1 MDSDVCTFA
10 AVVLH
15 VCGLLPTLGP
25 LVLLFLCL
33 YWQNTC
39 THRLFKHIYILIYW
53 GICIIKSFM
62 KLALAFFL
70 FFYFFFLQSTVTM
83 FGSLLLP
90 VPSPSPY
97 KYPPVLGINKNCWI
111 DCIVYFDFQGTS
123 HISSSRMAGEIVR
136 IACCPW
142 KMATSPNTVTLVS
155 NFVNLVHVCVK
166 LKV

>member
-1 MDSDVCTFA
+1 MAYVFFYTFFFFTSYTLFSFLRCYIFPTYYSTDVCTFA

-62 KLALAFFL
+62 KLAPAFFIS
-70 FFYFFFLQSTVTM
+70 FFFFFT
-83 FGSLLLP
+83 
-90 VPSPSPY
+90 
-97 KYPPVLGINKNCWI
+97 INSYHVW
-111 DCIVYFDFQGTS
+111 F
-123 HISSSRMAGEIVR
+123 SSSSGSFSVPLQI
-136 IACCPW
+136 
-142 KMATSPNTVTLVS
+142 SPGPRNQQELL
-155 NFVNLVHVCVK
+155 NWLHCVFWFSGHFAY
-166 LKV
+166 LQQQDGRRDC